1 MPHPMKVYVKNQGPG
16 WLEPTHGKYVEQA
29 SDSNRETKKKD
40 VAATMRNHGD
50 NQSAKQVKNATF
62 VGAQGRARGGRADGG
77 KSPDV
82 KPLPIEQSNIHK
94 ALKPSELAERMRPLP
109 TRRSGEPNFGEPGY
123 TGRKSGGRSK

>member
-1 MPHPMKVYVKNQGPG
+1 MPNPYKVYQKNQGPG
-16 WLEPTHGKYVEQA
+16 WLGRTLDKYVETPK
-29 SDSNRETKKKD
+29 SNDLKIKD
-40 VAATMRNHGD
+40 AAVTVRNHGGND
-50 NQSAKQVKNATF
+50 KLVKKATQVE
-62 VGAQGRARGGRADGG
+62 GRARGGRAEGG

-123 TGRKSGGRSK
+123 TGRARGGKAK